1 MVVFVVGM
9 IVSELVPSRT
19 ESLTTCRSVGLMASR
34 PLLVALLLV
43 IAVMVGSWMLGE
55 YLRQRKDK

>member
-1 MVVFVVGM
+1 MG
-9 IVSELVPSRT
+9 
-19 ESLTTCRSVGLMASR
+19 R

-43 IAVMVGSWMLGE
+43 IALMVRSWMLGE